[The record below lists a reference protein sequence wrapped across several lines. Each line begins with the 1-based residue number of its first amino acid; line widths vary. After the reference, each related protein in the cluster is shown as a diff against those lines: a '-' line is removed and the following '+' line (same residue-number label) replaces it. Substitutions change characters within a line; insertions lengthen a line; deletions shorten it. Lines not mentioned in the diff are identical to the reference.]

1 MKAIIID
8 DEQHC
13 RNVIE
18 RILEKHCPEITIVAM
33 ANDGI
38 EGLKAILK
46 HQPDVVF
53 LDIEMPRMNGFQM
66 LESLGD

>member
-8 DEQHC
+8 DEPHC

-18 RILEKHCPEITIVAM
+18 RILEKHCPEITIAAT

-38 EGLKAILK
+38 EGLKAIICRCY
-46 HQPDVVF
+46 DGNYGAMF
-53 LDIEMPRMNGFQM
+53 F
-66 LESLGD
+66 